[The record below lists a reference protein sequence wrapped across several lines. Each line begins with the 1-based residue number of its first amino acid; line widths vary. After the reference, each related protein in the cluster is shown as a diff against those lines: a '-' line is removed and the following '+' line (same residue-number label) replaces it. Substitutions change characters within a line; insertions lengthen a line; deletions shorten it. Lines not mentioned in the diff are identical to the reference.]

1 MRNQKIIVGFEVRGT
16 GTHHSTH
23 IIRTTMAELRE
34 ALTARF
40 AAMLDSTDDDGP
52 FKALWDTIDFGEC
65 DNFWVSGCDD
75 DRILLSYDASLGIFG
90 ERPESVLCNWV
101 LGTAA
106 GADMEVRQ

>member
-106 GADMEVRQ
+106 VADMEVRQ